1 MSERFERRLEQDIAG
16 LPRRRE
22 PAVDLWPGIEA
33 RLDRPRRRRAVP
45 VSLAAAVAAGLALAV
60 WFGGPGMGPATDT
73 KPAGTPIADRAAP
86 DTHLLRQAELVDRS
100 YRAALLAPRAAP
112 DHLSREA
119 RRALAAELAALD
131 GAQERI
137 REAMNTQPDGE
148 YLLSLL
154 AQTHALRLDLINR
167 LAGGPAHTGGH
178 HENGNV

>member
-1 MSERFERRLEQDIAG
+1 MSERFERRLEQDLAR

-33 RLDRPRRRRAVP
+33 RLDRGRRRRSVS

-60 WFGGPGMGPATDT
+60 WFGGPGLGPATDT
-73 KPAGTPIADRAAP
+73 KPAGAPIAARVAP

-112 DHLSREA
+112 DHLSRET

-131 GAQERI
+131 AAQERI
-137 REAMNTQPDGE
+137 REAMHAQPEGE

-167 LAGGPAHTGGH
+167 LAGGPALTGGH